1 MTTLALDTYAAV
13 KKLQAAGFTEQQAQA
28 QTALLTELVESEL
41 ATKRDIEALRSEL
54 KRDLKELDLRFEARL
69 TETKADIIRWTIGA
83 GIFQTALIAALL
95 LRLVH

>member
-1 MTTLALDTYAAV
+1 MTAITFDTYTAV

-69 TETKADIIRWTIGA
+69 AETKADIIRWTIGA
-83 GIFQTALIAALL
+83 GLFQTALIAALL